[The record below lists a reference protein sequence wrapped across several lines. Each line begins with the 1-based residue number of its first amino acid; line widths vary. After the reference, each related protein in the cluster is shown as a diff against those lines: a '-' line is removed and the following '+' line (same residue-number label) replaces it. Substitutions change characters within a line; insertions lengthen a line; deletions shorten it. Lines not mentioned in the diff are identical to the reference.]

1 MGLEVSA
8 HTWTSTTPDG
18 TWISNCYLLIGP
30 GGQWSWQIVRPLY
43 PLLSSANRS
52 LGSKCIELYDGYD
65 LPACKKVELYREKAE
80 LWFTKA
86 PHLLVTHGKYPSR
99 NGPSHSSG
107 RCASCFKS
115 NYLGA
120 EWALPGKKVPFSI
133 SIFATKV
140 QLSNLTLPTED
151 LASKK
156 QLRICLSALYCWFHL
171 LTKGWDLLESSQSH
185 F

>member
-1 MGLEVSA
+1 MAHELVIVTFLLAQSVNGHGKLCGHNIPYCQVS
-8 HTWTSTTPDG
+8 HLTFVCT
-18 TWISNCYLLIGP
+18 
-30 GGQWSWQIVRPLY
+30 
-43 PLLSSANRS
+43 NRS

-65 LPACKKVELYREKAE
+65 LPACKKVELYHEKAE

-99 NGPSHSSG
+99 NGPSQLCCG
-107 RCASCFKS
+107 RCASGFKS

-156 QLRICLSALYCWFHL
+156 QLRITLSALYC
-171 LTKGWDLLESSQSH
+171 
-185 F
+185 

>member
-1 MGLEVSA
+1 MPTHEQAQNQMAHKRVIVTFLLAQTVNGHSKLCGHNIPYCQVS
-8 HTWTSTTPDG
+8 HLTFVCT
-18 TWISNCYLLIGP
+18 
-30 GGQWSWQIVRPLY
+30 
-43 PLLSSANRS
+43 NRA

-65 LPACKKVELYREKAE
+65 LPAYKKVELYREKAE

-140 QLSNLTLPTED
+140 QLSNLTLTTED

-156 QLRICLSALYCWFHL
+156 QLRISLSTRYC
-171 LTKGWDLLESSQSH
+171 
-185 F
+185 

>member
-1 MGLEVSA
+1 MV
-8 HTWTSTTPDG
+8 HQG
-18 TWISNCYLLIGP
+18 TAPSRYPWEIS
-30 GGQWSWQIVRPLY
+30 
-43 PLLSSANRS
+43 
-52 LGSKCIELYDGYD
+52 
-65 LPACKKVELYREKAE
+65 
-80 LWFTKA
+80 
-86 PHLLVTHGKYPSR
+86 SR
-99 NGPSHSSG
+99 NGPSQLCCG

-156 QLRICLSALYCWFHL
+156 QLRISLSALYC
-171 LTKGWDLLESSQSH
+171 
-185 F
+185 